1 MNTLPSCYKPS
12 APKHFIGSARK
23 AAVMLQNLFKQA
35 DGAPLKILLLGEP
48 GIGKSAL
55 VDWILEQIEIDQ
67 WSSEKFNGTGFK
79 IEQAAELEKSFHLRS
94 LYADRYRVI
103 RIEEVDKVPH
113 AAQVRLLTALDD
125 LPKNTLFIATSNCE
139 AKDLE
144 ERFHS
149 RFMVLP
155 IKAPTP
161 DEIAGL
167 INANWNLP
175 ITTVTNI
182 AEMCC
187 GNVRQAL
194 LDVQTASLQA
204 A

>member
-1 MNTLPSCYKPS
+1 MNTLPSCYKPQN
-12 APKHFIGSARK
+12 PNQFIGSARK
-23 AAVMLQNLFKQA
+23 AADMLQALFEKA
-35 DGAPLKILLLGEP
+35 NGAPLKILLLGDP

-55 VDWILEQIEIDQ
+55 VDWLLDQIDIDQ

-79 IEQAAELEKSFHLRS
+79 IDQAAELERSFHLRS
-94 LYADRYRVI
+94 LYSDRYRVI
-103 RIEEVDKVPH
+103 RIEEVDRVPH

-125 LPKNTLFIATSNCE
+125 LPNNTLFIATSNCK
-139 AKDLE
+139 ASDLE

-149 RFMVLP
+149 RFMVFP
-155 IKAPTP
+155 MKAPTS

-167 INANWNLP
+167 INANWQLP
-175 ITTVTNI
+175 IATVTNI

-194 LDVQTASLQA
+194 LDVQTAQFA

>member
-1 MNTLPSCYKPS
+1 
-12 APKHFIGSARK
+12 
-23 AAVMLQNLFKQA
+23 
-35 DGAPLKILLLGEP
+35 
-48 GIGKSAL
+48 
-55 VDWILEQIEIDQ
+55 
-67 WSSEKFNGTGFK
+67 
-79 IEQAAELEKSFHLRS
+79 
-94 LYADRYRVI
+94 
-103 RIEEVDKVPH
+103 VDKVPH